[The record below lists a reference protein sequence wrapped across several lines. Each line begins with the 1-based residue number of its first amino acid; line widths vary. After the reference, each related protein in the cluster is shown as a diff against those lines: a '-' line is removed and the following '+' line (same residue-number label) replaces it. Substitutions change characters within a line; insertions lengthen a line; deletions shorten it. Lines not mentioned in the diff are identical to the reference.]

1 MCVARI
7 HQDRLP
13 RFTEI
18 KTEINP
24 KPPPSTQERIYK
36 TMVTVQRAK
45 KLIVFSL
52 VALCNVLPGVIAL
65 PVRSR
70 TAAPSLP
77 TARLQT

>member
-1 MCVARI
+1 
-7 HQDRLP
+7 
-13 RFTEI
+13 
-18 KTEINP
+18 
-24 KPPPSTQERIYK
+24 
-36 TMVTVQRAK
+36 MVTVQRAK